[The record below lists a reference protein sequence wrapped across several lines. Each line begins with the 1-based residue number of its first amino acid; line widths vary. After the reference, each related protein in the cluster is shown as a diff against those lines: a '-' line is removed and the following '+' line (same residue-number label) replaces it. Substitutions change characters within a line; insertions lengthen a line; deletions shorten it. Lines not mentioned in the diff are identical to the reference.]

1 MVTSRTLVL
10 CIDRD
15 DDLGYKAGIESPI
28 LGRQA
33 CLDAAN
39 ALALADPEDSD
50 ANAIFQAVKTY
61 DELAGKGEEVEVA
74 LLTGNHMHML
84 EGDRK
89 IGDDLDEIVR
99 QTHVSSCVL
108 ISDGVEDEYVLPIV
122 QSRIPVSGI
131 QRVIVAQ
138 IPNLEGTYY
147 IIKKILDD
155 PKVSRTVLIPIG
167 LAMLIYAVA
176 YLIGYP
182 EGATIVVVGALGV
195 YLLFKGLGFDEF
207 FSYSINS
214 LQVALRRG
222 RVTFVSYI
230 AAFLFVIVGIVIGLY
245 SLLVYY
251 ADEGLLFYLLTF
263 AYGAIGWFTAAGLIS
278 SIGRIIDVY
287 LNERRDLGRVIVLP
301 FFIGAIGIIIYG
313 ISIYMLS
320 LSNIENFPFKN
331 VVGIQYAVIAMIGGI
346 FLAFFGVYI
355 QSAVNR
361 WIEEKEKE
369 EDLKKKSVTL

>member
-1 MVTSRTLVL
+1 MVTYRTLVL

-15 DDLGYKAGIESPI
+15 DDLGYKAGVMSPI
-28 LGRQA
+28 IGRQA

-50 ANAIFQAVKTY
+50 VNAIFQAVKTH
-61 DELAGKGEEVEVA
+61 DELAGREEEVEVA
-74 LLTGNHMHML
+74 ILTGNHMHML

-89 IGDDLDEIVR
+89 IGTDLDLVVGKTR
-99 QTHVSSCVL
+99 VSSCIL
-108 ISDGVEDEYVLPIV
+108 ISDGVEDEYVLPII
-122 QSRIPVSGI
+122 QSRLPVSGI

-138 IPNLEGTYY
+138 MPNLEGTYY
-147 IIKKILDD
+147 IIKKLLDD
-155 PKVSRTVLIPIG
+155 PKISRTVLIPIG
-167 LAMLIYAVA
+167 LGMLIYAIA

-182 EGATIVVVGALGV
+182 EGATIVVVGAIGL

-207 FSYSINS
+207 FSYSITS

-230 AAFLFVIVGIVIGLY
+230 TAILFVIVGIIIGLY

-251 ADEGLLFYLLTF
+251 SDEGLLFYALTF

-287 LNERRDLGRVIVLP
+287 LNETHDLGRVIVLP
-301 FFIGAIGIIIYG
+301 FFVGAIGIIIYG
-313 ISIYMLS
+313 ISTYMLS

-331 VVGIQYAVIAMIGGI
+331 VVGIQYAVFAMIGGLV
-346 FLAFFGVYI
+346 LAFVGVYI

-369 EDLKKKSVTL
+369 ENPKKNAITP